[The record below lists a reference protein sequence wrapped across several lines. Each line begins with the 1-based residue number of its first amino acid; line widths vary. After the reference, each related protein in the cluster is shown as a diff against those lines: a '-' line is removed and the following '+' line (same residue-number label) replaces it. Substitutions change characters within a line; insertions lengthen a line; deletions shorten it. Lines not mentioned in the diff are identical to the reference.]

1 MQAPPD
7 GGWVAPG
14 APEQFGNKVRT
25 CSVFVS
31 KTASIAFLEMQGV
44 NGRKFHMNENVMR
57 SIMLPDFSTKSQ
69 QVIQESNNLL
79 RRVHLHRVVV
89 EAGSCNMFP
98 FAMGIHIAGIPGCE
112 YTGQGES
119 FNYIMPAR
127 HVVQNPKCIF
137 ESFGDE
143 KLMSDW
149 EEDFAKWDTNNL
161 GAACVC
167 ACVYVCVCVRVCVC
181 ACVCAC
187 VCVCVC
193 VRAWRCATARC
204 LTRCATCRAETLCAM
219 VVPESDIVMVHLQHP
234 VVQLLDKKSE
244 EFGTQPPTSQ
254 PTSTPNWRQIHR
266 SVFQKACAWLRENIL
281 AKSSKT
287 FDLSQVT
294 INFGKTDKTNFNEM
308 PASCFT
314 DLNFTGEEDID
325 ELNNKKNRYANI
337 VMQKPYTLDLKIM
350 LTYRFATQ

>member
-1 MQAPPD
+1 MQAAPD
-7 GGWVAPG
+7 GGLVAPG
-14 APEQFGNKVRT
+14 APEQLGNKIRT
-25 CSVFVS
+25 CSVFLS

-79 RRVHLHRVVV
+79 RRIHLHRVVV
-89 EAGSCNMFP
+89 EGGSCNMFP
-98 FAMGIHIAGIPGCE
+98 FPVGIHLAGIPGCE
-112 YTGQGES
+112 FSGQGES

-127 HVVQNPKCIF
+127 YVMQNPKCIF

-149 EEDFAKWDTNNL
+149 EEDFAKWDTSNL
-161 GAACVC
+161 GECMH
-167 ACVYVCVCVRVCVC
+167 
-181 ACVCAC
+181 
-187 VCVCVC
+187 VC
-193 VRAWRCATARC
+193 VRAVANQKKNDVFCGGRGSVSD
-204 LTRCATCRAETLCAM
+204 TCMRGCAETLCTM
-219 VVPESDIVMVHLQHP
+219 VVPESDILMVHLQHP

-254 PTSTPNWRQIHR
+254 PTSTPNWRQIQR

-287 FDLSQVT
+287 FDLSQMT
-294 INFGKTDKTNFNEM
+294 INFGKTDKTNVNEM
-308 PASCFT
+308 PASF
-314 DLNFTGEEDID
+314 
-325 ELNNKKNRYANI
+325 KKPR
-337 VMQKPYTLDLKIM
+337 
-350 LTYRFATQ
+350 TYPPNLPTHFQNPMTYQPNL